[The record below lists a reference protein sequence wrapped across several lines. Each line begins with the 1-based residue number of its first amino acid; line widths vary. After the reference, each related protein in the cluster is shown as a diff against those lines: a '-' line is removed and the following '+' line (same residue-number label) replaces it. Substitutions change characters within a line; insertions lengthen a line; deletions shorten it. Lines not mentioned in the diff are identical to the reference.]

1 MKSLRK
7 GTYLLSI
14 TILIFCILT
23 SSNLAFSNT
32 NAAEAMDYST
42 ELKTFLNIHTSDHYE
57 VKKINGNYLVTKAG
71 NASYVDGVDAKT
83 VPETLVNEYF
93 QNKTDKSADA
103 ILRIILKPGPK

>member
-7 GTYLLSI
+7 GTSLLFNI
-14 TILIFCILT
+14 TILIFCIL

-32 NAAEAMDYST
+32 NGAEAMDYST

-57 VKKINGNYLVTKAG
+57 VKKINGNYVVKKVG
-71 NASYVDGVDAKT
+71 NASYVDGENAKKI
-83 VPETLVNEYF
+83 PEALANEYF
-93 QNKTDKSADA
+93 QNKTKKSADA